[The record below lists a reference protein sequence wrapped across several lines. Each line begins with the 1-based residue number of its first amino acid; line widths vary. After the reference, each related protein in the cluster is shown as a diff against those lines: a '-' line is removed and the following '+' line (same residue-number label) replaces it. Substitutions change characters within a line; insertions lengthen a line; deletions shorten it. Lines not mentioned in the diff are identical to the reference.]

1 MEETQTHS
9 TQITQSTS
17 QNLHNIEVV
26 DMHSSTNNILSMET
40 DFPESSS
47 LTTAL
52 VDSQSTPPS
61 TSTSI
66 SSPSTSSAPFL
77 NAMKRTHSSEYR
89 SRRHSEIVSDLDR
102 IQQEKSSGVIEPG
115 LLRDGRSRHPSKS
128 SDVRIRRWSR
138 GMLSPIKAESKEL
151 RDEEADRLEGKRR
164 KSVDHE
170 RSRKGLTSSSGLIAG
185 EELERVRRE
194 LLEEKKDLEMK
205 ELRRRVS

>member
-1 MEETQTHS
+1 M
-9 TQITQSTS
+9 
-17 QNLHNIEVV
+17 
-26 DMHSSTNNILSMET
+26 
-40 DFPESSS
+40 
-47 LTTAL
+47 
-52 VDSQSTPPS
+52 
-61 TSTSI
+61 
-66 SSPSTSSAPFL
+66 
-77 NAMKRTHSSEYR
+77 
-89 SRRHSEIVSDLDR
+89 SDLDR
-102 IQQEKSSGVIEPG
+102 NQQEKSSGVIEPG

-138 GMLSPIKAESKEL
+138 GMLSPMKTESKEL

>member
-1 MEETQTHS
+1 M
-9 TQITQSTS
+9 
-17 QNLHNIEVV
+17 
-26 DMHSSTNNILSMET
+26 
-40 DFPESSS
+40 
-47 LTTAL
+47 
-52 VDSQSTPPS
+52 
-61 TSTSI
+61 
-66 SSPSTSSAPFL
+66 
-77 NAMKRTHSSEYR
+77 
-89 SRRHSEIVSDLDR
+89 SDLDR

-138 GMLSPIKAESKEL
+138 GMLSPIKTESKEL